1 MVNRQDYGIYNILLR
16 MLSRGLEFYFVFVTC
31 ILYS

>member
-1 MVNRQDYGIYNILLR
+1 MVNRQDYGIYNILLG
-16 MLSRGLEFYFVFVTC
+16 MLSGGLEFYFVFVTC